1 MLARSTTIHFHL
13 IYDEETVFVS
23 CYANEYRNLMALIN
37 EKIYVPDF
45 GECKG
50 IGRCGT
56 CLVRIENVQDLPA
69 KDRNEQRTLYKCKQ
83 GDESVRLACQL
94 MINELLNGARIYIL
108 EDRVDVR

>member
-1 MLARSTTIHFHL
+1 MPARSTTIHFHL
-13 IYDEETVFVS
+13 IFDEETVPVN

-69 KDRNEQRTLYKCKQ
+69 KDRNEQSTLFKCKQ
-83 GDESVRLACQL
+83 GEEFVRLACQI
-94 MINELLNGARIYIL
+94 MINEQLDGACIYIL
-108 EDRVDVR
+108 QDRVDVR